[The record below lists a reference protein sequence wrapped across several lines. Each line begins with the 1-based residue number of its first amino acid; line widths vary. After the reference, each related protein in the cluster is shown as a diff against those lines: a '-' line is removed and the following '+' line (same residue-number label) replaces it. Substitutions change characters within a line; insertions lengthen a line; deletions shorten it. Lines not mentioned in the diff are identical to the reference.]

1 MKIYELKTITPNV
14 IQAFKRLIPQLSTD
28 CNLPSEKDLT
38 DIMNSESTNLFVAED
53 NNEIIGTLS
62 LIFNKIPTG
71 NKVWIEDVVVDKAS
85 RGKGVGKELILF
97 AMKYVKNKSFESI
110 NLTSSPERISAN
122 KLYQKLG
129 FFKRNTNVYRIQI
142 E

>member
-1 MKIYELKTITPNV
+1 MNIYKLEKITPNI

-28 CNLPSEKDLT
+28 CHLPSEKDLT
-38 DIMNSESTNLFVAED
+38 DIINSESTNLFVAED

-97 AMKYVKNKSFESI
+97 AMKYVKNKNFESI
-110 NLTSSPERISAN
+110 NLTSSPERIGAN

>member
-1 MKIYELKTITPNV
+1 MIIYKLEKITPNV

-28 CNLPSEKDLT
+28 SNLPNEKDLI
-38 DIMNSESTNLFVAED
+38 DIINSECTNLFVAED

-62 LIFNKIPTG
+62 LIFNKISTG

-97 AMKYVKNKSFESI
+97 AMKYVKNKNFESI
-110 NLTSSPERISAN
+110 NLTSSPEREEAN
-122 KLYQKLG
+122 KLYRKLG
-129 FFKRNTNVYRIQI
+129 FFKRKTNVYRIQI